1 MIFAAQLLCGAC
13 AMGLT
18 VGAVACLTPP
28 PAPALGQRREPVAAS
43 VYLTAAAILVALIV
57 GVAP

>member
-1 MIFAAQLLCGAC
+1 MIFAAQLLTGAC
-13 AMGLT
+13 AMGLAL
-18 VGAVACLTPP
+18 GAVTCLTPP
-28 PAPALGQRREPVAAS
+28 PDPVIGPRREPVAAA